1 MARRKKNISLT
12 SEQQR
17 VIRAYLSL
25 LGLDGKQAQFI
36 MECISYGVVES
47 GFVEELEKNGRLS
60 DMNSCRIFTLLELY
74 ENATPQ
80 IMRLLLGK
88 FSSRQ
93 RRSICSTAGL
103 GRIELYVHNLLK
115 NAAGRGEVLR
125 TDRILRLLERNFGID
140 MSSRS
145 SSAHYTGIVNRM
157 RRRVWN
163 ERYYRS
169 RKRTDGR
176 DNSV

>member
-1 MARRKKNISLT
+1 MARRRKNISLN

-36 MECISYGVVES
+36 MECISYGVFES
-47 GFVEELEKNGRLS
+47 GFMEELEKKGRLS
-60 DMNSCRIFTLLELY
+60 DTNSCRIFALLEFY

-80 IMRLLLGK
+80 IMRLMLGR

-103 GRIELYVHNLLK
+103 GRIELYAYNLLK
-115 NAAGRGEVLR
+115 NAEGRGDVLR
-125 TDRILRLLERNFGID
+125 TDYILKLLERNFGID
-140 MSSRS
+140 LSSKS
-145 SSAHYTGIVNRM
+145 SVAYYRGIVKRM
-157 RRRVWN
+157 RRRIWN
-163 ERYYRS
+163 ERYYRN
-169 RKRTDGR
+169 RKKTEG
-176 DNSV
+176 DNSG